1 MSEPAGAATAAA
13 ATIESTTVAQPEER
27 LRITEIF
34 HSLQGE
40 ADAVGWPTVFVRL
53 TGCPLRCV
61 WCDTEYAFHGGEWRT
76 IGEILATVA
85 DYDARHV
92 CVTGGEPL
100 AQKSCL
106 ELLTRLCD
114 AGFKVSLETSGAMD
128 VSCVDSRVSRVV
140 DLKSPDSGES
150 HRNRLENLPLLGD
163 RDQLKLVLCSRTDYE
178 WAREFVRAGS
188 GGARCTVLFS
198 PSWQQ
203 LDPRELAEWLL
214 ADQLDVRLQVQLH
227 KYLWGAEPG
236 R

>member
-1 MSEPAGAATAAA
+1 MSSPAVLLDPAAA
-13 ATIESTTVAQPEER
+13 AVPAR
-27 LRITEIF
+27 LKITETFVSI
-34 HSLQGE
+34 QGE
-40 ADAVGWPTVFVRL
+40 ADAVGWPTLFIRL
-53 TGCPLRCV
+53 TGCPLRCRY
-61 WCDTEYAFHGGEWRT
+61 CDTEYAFYGGEWQ
-76 IGEILATVA
+76 TV
-85 DYDARHV
+85 DALVDRARGSSVRHV

-128 VSCVDSRVSRVV
+128 VSRVDSRVCRVV

-150 HRNRLENLPLLGD
+150 HRNRLENLPLLSD

>member
-1 MSEPAGAATAAA
+1 MSSTAALLDTAAA
-13 ATIESTTVAQPEER
+13 AVPAR
-27 LRITEIF
+27 LKITETFVSI
-34 HSLQGE
+34 QGE
-40 ADAVGWPTVFVRL
+40 ADAVGWPTLFIRL
-53 TGCPLRCV
+53 TGCPLRCRY
-61 WCDTEYAFHGGEWRT
+61 CDTEYAFYGGEWQ
-76 IGEILATVA
+76 TVDTLVDRA
-85 DYDARHV
+85 RGSSVRHV

-128 VSCVDSRVSRVV
+128 VSRVDARVSRVV